1 MPLDPIQLDDRSY
14 EQLLTETL
22 ARIPVHTP
30 EWTNFNDSDP
40 GITIVQLFAFM
51 TENLLYRSNRIPEA
65 NRRKFLTLL
74 GMNLQPAS
82 PARGLVAFRN
92 DRGPVKPLPFDSG
105 QTLLA
110 GKVPFRTRTDV
121 NILPVTAIAY
131 YKKPQTDLD
140 KTTRQQYQMLFQTF
154 LNSDA
159 DQLQFYTSTQLG
171 APENGKPLPVVDLN
185 DPINGTIDRSLW
197 LALVAPPN
205 IPLDTVRSAI
215 GGQTLSL
222 GFYPSLQSNGRVLMP
237 LTSEDSKQVQDTGL
251 IFEIAAPGTS
261 STSTGG
267 PIPAKYTRLVPDYAE
282 NVLEYP
288 GIVNIPLPER
298 DKLFLW
304 NFDTE
309 EEGTGDYPP
318 LVEDKNLAQ
327 RILTWIRISLPRTT
341 TTRTKSADAGAFT
354 SKNADTVQTQE
365 TRNVGLAT
373 LPRQHTRLSWVG
385 ANAARVLQ
393 AVRVEKEI
401 LGIGTG
407 APDQVYKVANVP
419 VLLQASQA
427 AVPEGTPTTTL
438 LVEVQNI
445 NGNWETWQPIDDL
458 FASLPTDT
466 VYAVDPEAGTISFG
480 SGLRGFRPPA
490 GSYIRITYEYGGGS
504 QGQVPIGAI
513 TKGPTLQGGFKV
525 ENPLATWGA
534 AESESVAEGERSIPH
549 YLRHRDRLV
558 TINDFH
564 DITLQ
569 TPGVQV
575 GRVEVLPLFNPDLFD
590 LNNPTQTWP
599 GTLTVLVIPQSDN
612 EHPDAPEPNCLFLDT
627 ICNWLAPRRLVTTEI
642 HVRGPDYIPLW
653 VSIGVV
659 TMAGHVRDVVLKHV
673 MDAISNYLSPLTG
686 GMPTDGPITLES
698 LTTASSTNIGTGW
711 PLSTDVR
718 KQDLEAVA
726 TRVVGVRY
734 VDSIYLGMLPSVVS
748 GGLTLKDVDSVH
760 LVGLQLPV
768 LRGVAVREG
777 AADTL
782 GDIFG
787 QQPSQTPPTVVPVPV
802 LPKKC

>member
-74 GMNLQPAS
+74 GLNLQPAS
-82 PARGLVAFRN
+82 PARGLVAFSN
-92 DRGPVKPLPFDSG
+92 DRGPVKPLPFDTG

-110 GKVPFRTRTDV
+110 GKVQFRTRTDV
-121 NILPVTAIAY
+121 NILPVTTVAY

-140 KTTRQQYQMLFQTF
+140 TTTRQQYQMLFQTF
-154 LNSDA
+154 LNSNA
-159 DQLQFYTSTQLG
+159 DQLQFYTATQLE
-171 APENGKPLPVVDLN
+171 APQNGKPLAVVDLN

-197 LALVAPPN
+197 IALVAPPN
-205 IPLDTVRSAI
+205 VPLDTVRSAI

-222 GFYPSLQSNGRVLMP
+222 GIYPSLQSDGRVLMP

-251 IFEIAAPGTS
+251 VFEIAAPGNAP
-261 STSTGG
+261 TGASG
-267 PIPAKYTRLVPDYAE
+267 PVPAKYTRLVPDYAE

-288 GIVNIPLPER
+288 GIVSLPLPAS
-298 DKLFLW
+298 DKLVLW
-304 NFDTE
+304 DFDTE

-318 LVEDKNLAQ
+318 LVEDKGLAQ
-327 RILTWIRISLPRTT
+327 RILTWIRISLPKTT
-341 TTRTKSADAGAFT
+341 TTSTTGANDATFT
-354 SKNADTVQTQE
+354 SVDKVQTQE
-365 TRNVGLAT
+365 VRNVGPSNLSQ
-373 LPRQHTRLSWVG
+373 QHTRLSWVG
-385 ANAARVLQ
+385 GNAARVMQ
-393 AVRVEKEI
+393 AVLVEKEI

-419 VLLQASQA
+419 ILLQESQQ
-427 AVPEGTPTTTL
+427 AVPDGSPSTTL
-438 LVEVQNI
+438 IVEVQDP
-445 NGNWETWQPIDDL
+445 NGNWEQWTMTDDL
-458 FASLPTDT
+458 FAALPTDT

-480 SGLRGFRPPA
+480 SGLRGYRPPA
-490 GSYIRITYEYGGGS
+490 GSYIRITYEYGGGL

-513 TKGPTLQGGFKV
+513 SKGPTLQGGFSV
-525 ENPLATWGA
+525 ANPLATWGA
-534 AESESVAEGERSIPH
+534 AESQSVADGESSIPN

-558 TINDFH
+558 TINDFR

-590 LNNPTQTWP
+590 PNNVTQTWP
-599 GTLTVLVIPQSDN
+599 GTLTVLVIPQFDD
-612 EHPDAPEPNCLFLDT
+612 EHPDAPEPNRLFLDT
-627 ICNWLAPRRLVTTEI
+627 VCNWLDPRRLVTTEI
-642 HVRGPDYIPLW
+642 HVRGPDYIPIW
-653 VSIGVV
+653 VSVGIV
-659 TMAGHVRDVVLKHV
+659 TMAGQTREVVLKRV

-686 GMPTDGPITLES
+686 GTPNDTPITLES
-698 LTTASSTNIGTGW
+698 DLSSSSSTGGTGW
-711 PLSTDVR
+711 PLSTDIR

-726 TRVVGVRY
+726 TRVAGVRY
-734 VDSIYLGMLPSVVS
+734 VDSIYLGMLPSPAS
-748 GGLTLKDVDSVH
+748 GGLTLTDVESVP

-768 LRGVAVREG
+768 LSGIAVREG
-777 AADTL
+777 PADDL

-787 QQPSQTPPTVVPVPV
+787 QQPPQTPPTVVPVPV
-802 LPKKC
+802 LPKQC